1 MEDRLIACHPNCQLP
16 IPDSPFPNK
25 MNRQAL
31 VVGINLYPQLKD
43 SSNRPINLKKP
54 AADAEA
60 IAQLLEIYG
69 NFEVT
74 RFPVIEINGSPQIDT
89 TPKSRSAKTT
99 ALKEAISNL
108 FNPENNIPET
118 ALLFFSGHSL
128 QEERG
133 GVKESFLAAGDVNPE
148 KGNWGVSLNWLRQL
162 LEKSP
167 VAQQIVWLD
176 CCHSEA
182 LLEFSADK
190 KATVSDVAPD
200 RCLIVSGN
208 KEENSG
214 FTKSLLEGLSP
225 EKYLN
230 RCATNSSL
238 IDYLKKEFS
247 ASKKVPIFHN
257 SGHEILL
264 VGEVENLESEP
275 CIKGICP
282 YKGLAAY
289 ESNKIDTKYFY
300 GRKKLTNLLL
310 EKVRASNFLAVI
322 GAAGSGKSSAV
333 NAGLLDRLKLGRRI
347 SGSEAWPVVKFRPGE
362 HPLKSLAAA
371 LAEYRSGRKALTEQ
385 GVSSQAPE
393 LVGALSAR
401 ETDREKENKKR
412 SRPVSIPPPPPLHL
426 FSGVSE
432 ETLGNGKP
440 RKAKRRSPETSLP
453 IPPPPSRG
461 QGSKN
466 GKHPETNGANSTNG
480 SSSSRKRK
488 AAGKGEVENYALVEQ
503 LLIEE
508 GAKGL
513 RQLLQTP
520 KTSRVVLVVER
531 LEEVFSLC
539 DSEQERQQF
548 FECLMG
554 AVEPWLLPTSL
565 ASPDEPTA
573 NYKTSVLV
581 IVTLRA
587 DFFGKCALRQYGGL
601 ARQIQS
607 QMVTVLPMARE
618 ELKEVIIEPAKQVG
632 IEMEQELVELTMEDA
647 EKYGSLP
654 LLQYTLT
661 ELWRRRRGDKF
672 TVAEYDAIGGIKGCL
687 EKRANEV
694 YLSLTEKERQIAREI
709 LLASIQI
716 GLETE
721 YVTKQ
726 VWKKDLVTKERSRSG
741 SGSFTLPEVSKVIQ
755 KLAAARLIII
765 SQRRVAPDSNKTAT
779 VIELAHS
786 STIRYWSKLH
796 SWVES
801 RRDAIGRWE
810 RLEADAREWQNNGR
824 AKDYL
829 LAGLKLSAI
838 ENALA
843 SEEGKMALS
852 PLGREFV
859 AKSIQQQRWRQWPN
873 YGTMAI
879 GFALTFGFLGVAV
892 YNWREAQSQRLN
904 VETQKLN
911 AQLDVLSWSS
921 QKLFADE
928 EKFDALLEALKAG
941 KLLQQAREAVPSDTK
956 MRVVTSLQKA
966 VYGIRKRRTLAEH
979 LLAVNSV
986 SFSPDGRA
994 IASASDDGTVKVW
1007 TSYGKEIE
1015 SLDRHKGP
1023 VYSVS
1028 FSPTG
1033 EIIASGGKDGTI
1045 RLWDRNGYE
1054 MATLI
1059 GHQGAVNSLSF
1070 SGNGEI
1076 IASGGVDGTIKLW
1089 NLEGRE
1095 LLSIAALQ
1103 DKIYS
1108 VSLSPDGKTIAS
1120 AGEDNTVKLWK
1131 VEGNSPSKGEIIA
1144 ALEGHRERVFGVSFS
1159 PDGKTLAS
1167 ASWDN
1172 TVKVWSVDGGEIGTL
1187 RGHEAPAIAVRFSPD
1202 GKTIASASADG
1213 IIKLWTSYG
1222 RPIATLKGHT
1232 DWIADLSFS
1241 PDGLTLA
1248 SACADRTIKLWSVEE
1263 AKLPVLQGHQSVVR
1277 GVSFSPTGKAIATA
1291 SFDGTIKIWTADG
1304 KEIRTLRGHTRG
1316 VSDVTFSPNGTVV
1329 ASASADGMVKL
1340 WNVDDGSELT
1350 LRGHRGEVNSVSF
1363 SSDGTIVASAGA
1375 DRTVKLWNLKGKE
1388 LVSFTG
1394 HKYGVRSVSASPDG
1408 RAIASAGYGGE
1419 GDNLKLWNLNGE
1431 EILGVGDLCL
1441 AVNGISFSPSS
1452 DKIAAACSN
1461 NTVKLIGMDGKVWAT
1476 FKGHKEEVY
1485 SAIFSPDGKTV
1496 ASASADGTIKIWS
1509 LDGEELASLVGHGDR
1524 VYDLSF
1530 SPDGKIL
1537 VSGSWDFT
1545 ALLWHFDL
1553 DFLLAKGCDYVYDY
1567 LQKSPNIKESDRDL
1581 CQGI

>member
-1 MEDRLIACHPNCQLP
+1 LLANSRFP
-16 IPDSPFPNK
+16 IPDSQLPNK

-31 VVGINLYPQLKD
+31 VIGINLYPQLKD

-60 IAQLLEIYG
+60 IAQLLETYG
-69 NFEVT
+69 NFQVT
-74 RFPVIEINGSPQIDT
+74 RFPVVNIDGSPQIET
-89 TPKSRSAKTT
+89 TPKSRSAQTT

-108 FNPENNIPET
+108 FNPENNVPET

-133 GVKESFLAAGDVNPE
+133 GVKESFLAGGDVNPE
-148 KGNWGVSLNWLRQL
+148 KGRWGVSLNWLRQL

-167 VAQQIVWLD
+167 VTQQIVWLD

-182 LLEFSADK
+182 LLEFSLDK
-190 KATVSDVAPD
+190 KATVSDLARD
-200 RCLIVSGN
+200 RCLIVAGN
-208 KEENSG
+208 KKELKIESQEENSPL
-214 FTKSLLEGLSP
+214 TKVLLEGLSP
-225 EKYLN
+225 AKYLN
-230 RCATNSSL
+230 RCATNYSL
-238 IDYLKKEFS
+238 VDYLKKELA
-247 ASKKVPIFHN
+247 ASQQLPNFHN
-257 SGHEILL
+257 SGNEILL
-264 VGEVENLESEP
+264 VGEVENLGNEP
-275 CIKGICP
+275 WIKGICP

-289 ESNKIDTKYFY
+289 EANKIDPKYFY

-322 GAAGSGKSSAV
+322 GATGSGKSSAV
-333 NAGLLDRLKLGRRI
+333 NAGLLHQLKLGRQL

-371 LAEYRSGRKALTEQ
+371 LADYRDGRKAVTGEEAN
-385 GVSSQAPE
+385 SQAPE
-393 LVGALSAR
+393 LVGARSGRQKLQ
-401 ETDREKENKKR
+401 EKRNKKR
-412 SRPVSIPPPPPLHL
+412 SRPVSIPPPPALNL
-426 FSGVSE
+426 FSE
-432 ETLGNGKP
+432 APDNGKP
-440 RKAKRRSPETSLP
+440 RKAKRRSPEESLP
-453 IPPPPSRG
+453 IPLPPKARN
-461 QGSKN
+461 QN

-488 AAGKGEVENYALVEQ
+488 AAGKPEVENYALVEK
-503 LLIEE
+503 LLIEK

-513 RQLLQTP
+513 RRLLQAP

-539 DSEQERQQF
+539 ESEKERQQF

-565 ASPDEPTA
+565 TSTGKPTA

-581 IVTLRA
+581 IVTLQA
-587 DFFGKCALRQYGGL
+587 DFFAKCALQQYGGL
-601 ARQIQS
+601 AQQIQS
-607 QMVTVLPMARE
+607 QMVTVLPMGRE
-618 ELKEVIIEPAKQVG
+618 ELKEVITEPAKQAG
-632 IEMEQELVELTMEDA
+632 IEVQPELMELMIEDA
-647 EKYGSLP
+647 EEYGSLP
-654 LLQYTLT
+654 LLQYALT

-672 TVAEYDAIGGIKGCL
+672 TVAEYEGIGGIKGCL
-687 EKRANEV
+687 EKRANDV
-694 YLSLTEKERQIAREI
+694 YHSLTEKERRIAREI
-709 LLASIQI
+709 LLASIHAE
-716 GLETE
+716 G
-721 YVTKQ
+721 VTKP
-726 VWKKDLVTKERSRSG
+726 VWKKDLVTKERSRRDPQGFS
-741 SGSFTLPEVSKVIQ
+741 LVEVSKVIQ
-755 KLAAARLIII
+755 KLAAARLVII
-765 SQRRVAPDSNKTAT
+765 SKRPLAPDSNKTAT

-801 RRDAIGRWE
+801 RRDAMRRWE
-810 RLEADAREWQNNGR
+810 RLEADAREWQNNRR

-829 LAGLKLSAI
+829 LAGLKLSAV

-843 SEEGKMALS
+843 REEGKMALS
-852 PLGREFV
+852 PLGREFIE
-859 AKSIQQQRWRQWPN
+859 KSILEKRWRQWPN
-873 YGTMAI
+873 YGVVA
-879 GFALTFGFLGVAV
+879 FALTLTLGFLGVAV
-892 YNWREAQSQRLN
+892 YNWKEAESQRLN

-911 AQLDVLSWSS
+911 AQLDAWSWSS

-941 KLLQQAREAVPSDTK
+941 KLLLQATEAVPNDTR

-979 LLAVNSV
+979 RLAVNGV
-986 SFSPDGRA
+986 SFSPDGGA

-1015 SLDRHKGP
+1015 SLDRHTGP

-1033 EIIASGGKDGTI
+1033 EVIASGGNDGTI
-1045 RLWDRNGYE
+1045 RLWERNGYE
-1054 MATLI
+1054 MATLV

-1089 NLEGRE
+1089 NLEGGE
-1095 LLSIAALQ
+1095 LLSIPAHE
-1103 DKIYS
+1103 DKIYG
-1108 VSLSPDGKTIAS
+1108 VSLSPDGRTIAS
-1120 AGEDNTVKLWK
+1120 AGEDKTVKLWRVGGSFRGEK
-1131 VEGNSPSKGEIIA
+1131 RAEIIA
-1144 ALEGHRERVFGVSFS
+1144 TLEGHRERVFGVSFS

-1202 GKTIASASADG
+1202 GRTIASASADG
-1213 IIKLWTSYG
+1213 IIKLWTRYG

-1248 SACADRTIKLWSVEE
+1248 SASADRTIKLWSVEE

-1277 GVSFSPTGKAIATA
+1277 AVSFSPTGKAIATA
-1291 SFDGTIKIWTADG
+1291 SFDGTIKIWTADAE
-1304 KEIRTLRGHTRG
+1304 EIRTLRGHTRG
-1316 VSDVTFSPNGTVV
+1316 VYDVTFSPNGTVV
-1329 ASASADGMVKL
+1329 ASASADGLVKL

-1350 LRGHRGEVNSVSF
+1350 LRGHQGEVNSVSF
-1363 SSDGTIVASAGA
+1363 SSDGKTVASAGA
-1375 DRTVKLWNLKGKE
+1375 DRTVKLWNLKGQE

-1394 HKYGVRSVSASPDG
+1394 HKYGVRSASISPDG
-1408 RAIASAGYGGE
+1408 RTIASAGYGGE
-1419 GDNLKLWNLNGE
+1419 GDNLKLWSINGK

-1441 AVNGISFSPSS
+1441 AVNSVSFSPSG

-1461 NTVKLIGMDGKVWAT
+1461 NTVKLIGIDGKVLAT

-1485 SAIFSPDGKTV
+1485 SAIFSPDGNTV
-1496 ASASADGTIKIWS
+1496 ASAGADGTIKIWS
-1509 LDGEELASLVGHGDR
+1509 LDGEELATLVGHGDR

-1567 LQKSPNIKESDRDL
+1567 LQKSPNIKEGDRDL